1 MTHETNKPADSTPEM
16 QTLNEADLDEVAGGG
31 KKIVSAF
38 GSWVHDD
45 KPLTPKQQEAED
57 GALHFFSPI
66 TGIVSFVKSKLD

>member
-1 MTHETNKPADSTPEM
+1 MTHETDDPTDNTSEN
-16 QTLNEADLDEVAGGG
+16 QTLSDADLNPVTGGQ

-45 KPLTPKQQEAED
+45 KPLTPKQQEGED